1 MDRYGKLVCKIKRED
16 QFYNV
21 ILLFERLE
29 NCWKMLQTLEENSKA
44 IWKAAQVNLEE
55 QLQYILRILKCFKH
69 FQDCHLIS
77 LSAYLL
83 H

>member
-1 MDRYGKLVCKIKRED
+1 
-16 QFYNV
+16 
-21 ILLFERLE
+21 
-29 NCWKMLQTLEENSKA
+29 MLQTLEENSKA